1 MIYKKYFFFSYKFI
15 ININKFEKKKLI
27 KKMDNNKRQMIEII
41 ANDRI
46 GKKVRV
52 KCFPTD
58 TIFNLKQLIAAHI
71 GTKPEK
77 IKLQNA
83 NIIYKDKITLEDYE
97 INDGTAIELYYN

>member
-1 MIYKKYFFFSYKFI
+1 
-15 ININKFEKKKLI
+15 
-27 KKMDNNKRQMIEII
+27 MDSQKRDAGNSSKQTEMIEVF

-58 TIFNLKQLIAAHI
+58 TIFVLKQLISAHI

-77 IKLQNA
+77 IRLQKS
-83 NIIYKDKITLEDYE
+83 YTVFKDHITLEDYE
-97 INDGTAIELYYN
+97 IKHGSSIELYYS

>member
-1 MIYKKYFFFSYKFI
+1 MVSNVKEDMI
-15 ININKFEKKKLI
+15 N
-27 KKMDNNKRQMIEII
+27 QMIEVI

-58 TIFNLKQLIAAHI
+58 TIFVLKQLIAAHI

-77 IKLQNA
+77 IRLQSA
-83 NIIYKDKITLEDYE
+83 YTVYKDKITLQDYE
-97 INDGTAIELYYN
+97 IKDGSSIELYYN